1 MKLKKLALTM
11 LSAWLLMATS
21 CQDVEPFA
29 PSNDIRK
36 ENGTNLKSIGR
47 LRFKSV
53 ADLSAAMQ
61 EVSVMRA
68 FNVDGIVN
76 PVDTAKGDDFKDVFT
91 PVGDLEQYAQVDPII
106 ALEMKV
112 AHNTIENTQLLN
124 DMQAYEAF
132 GYDELVP
139 ETDFAKL
146 LNVKGEIE
154 VNDTVYK
161 VSKTGTY
168 FFQSSLYDHFANN
181 LEKYEVSQ
189 GSKVADKTFLMDEGI
204 YRYETFDSIVSA
216 ESADSDLPDSI
227 PENMNAPYTPPL
239 KTSYAEEVPW
249 SKLPAYDADAK
260 TIVGKIWQSLF
271 GRNKSYVYQISKNRR
286 VRGKFYYY
294 NYRVHASTGALVE
307 MQKKNWIGWSG
318 TEAEGLTVNW
328 HNIVFETKYQS
339 SVPSGYYLNSRPLES
354 SQHVDYQ

>member
-91 PVGDLEQYAQVDPII
+91 PVGDLEQYAQVNPII

-161 VSKTGTY
+161 VSKIGTY

-181 LEKYEVSQ
+181 LEN
-189 GSKVADKTFLMDEGI
+189 T
-204 YRYETFDSIVSA
+204 RYHRAQKWPT
-216 ESADSDLPDSI
+216 
-227 PENMNAPYTPPL
+227 
-239 KTSYAEEVPW
+239 
-249 SKLPAYDADAK
+249 
-260 TIVGKIWQSLF
+260 
-271 GRNKSYVYQISKNRR
+271 RR
-286 VRGKFYYY
+286 F
-294 NYRVHASTGALVE
+294 
-307 MQKKNWIGWSG
+307 
-318 TEAEGLTVNW
+318 
-328 HNIVFETKYQS
+328 
-339 SVPSGYYLNSRPLES
+339 
-354 SQHVDYQ
+354 